1 MDLLNKINME
11 SLKDSWQML
20 ELWKTETAI
29 TDFFSDLAQKA
40 EAKAEK
46 ASESVDDEATKTEI
60 MAQYLSDV
68 APKVWITASAKNAD
82 SIQFTTHPPKLTN
95 PMASSKNDPAYV
107 TNILYQGHFVND
119 GLVHSGNSLVDID
132 ATTNAAYLPILRFL
146 ELNLSDGRRLIDHLI
161 DNTEIAVSLL
171 EQCDKPEQV
180 RDQFLMSV
188 SDRNGSKH
196 STSSY
201 LPQVYFPVEDD
212 YHLLTVL
219 RPSSMLYELKKRI
232 NTHHYSDAA
241 KEAKDARFSKTDG
254 ADHIE
259 VRDLTGIGFG
269 GTQPQN
275 ASNLNS
281 RHAGVAFL
289 LDSTPPVITLTERV
303 RLPKYDFFRESCVI
317 PSFLLRSFHNMAL
330 ANRYVTGVEDWRD
343 DVLKAI
349 FEKVICEVYSLRD
362 HDALW
367 SSTTDLP
374 LHQKI
379 MLDCQFKDSSD
390 IDIKELMSAF
400 IVDAVS
406 WFITKYQ
413 KQYDDEAVEFGPA
426 ETDFIS
432 RLFAKC
438 AEEAIA

>member
-1 MDLLNKINME
+1 
-11 SLKDSWQML
+11 ML

-29 TDFFSDLAQKA
+29 TDFFNELAQKA

-46 ASESVDDEATKTEI
+46 AYGAAEGDASKAEI
-60 MAQYLSDV
+60 MGQFLSD
-68 APKVWITASAKNAD
+68 AEPKVWIAASAKNAD
-82 SIQFTTHPPKLTN
+82 RIQFTTHPPKLTN
-95 PMASSKNDPAYV
+95 PIAGSNSDPADV
-107 TNILYQGHFVND
+107 TNILYQGQFVND
-119 GLVHSGNSLVDID
+119 GLLHSGNSLVDID
-132 ATTNAAYLPILRFL
+132 ATTNAAYLPILKFL

-161 DNTEIAVSLL
+161 DNTELAVGLL
-171 EQCDKPEQV
+171 KQCDNPEQV
-180 RDQFLMSV
+180 RDQLLMSV
-188 SDRNGSKH
+188 SDRNGSVH
-196 STSSY
+196 STSSH
-201 LPQVYFPVEDD
+201 LPQVYFPVDDD

-219 RPSSMLYELKKRI
+219 RPSSLLYEVKKRI
-232 NTHHYSDAA
+232 NAHHYSDAA
-241 KEAKDARFSKTDG
+241 KEAKDARFSKNVG

-259 VRDLTGIGFG
+259 VRELTGIGFG

-275 ASNLNS
+275 VSNLNS
-281 RHAGVAFL
+281 RHAGVAYL
-289 LDSTPPVITLTERV
+289 LDSTPPVIALTERV
-303 RLPKYDFFRESCVI
+303 RIPKNDFFRENCAI

-343 DVLKAI
+343 DVLKSI

-362 HDALW
+362 QDALW
-367 SSTTDLP
+367 SATTDLP
-374 LHQKI
+374 LHQKVV
-379 MLDCQFKDSSD
+379 LDYHLKANSE
-390 IDIKELMSAF
+390 IDIKELMLAF
-400 IVDAVS
+400 IDDAVN